1 MNYLTVEITNFSE
14 LTKQL
19 VEAFLAFNVGREG
32 NIFVVGDVS
41 IQLTK
46 PMLFIF
52 GYVSLIGSFMN
63 D

>member
-1 MNYLTVEITNFSE
+1 MNYLSVEITNFFGPA
-14 LTKQL
+14 KQL
-19 VEAFLAFNVGREG
+19 VEVLLAFNVRWEG
-32 NIFVVGDVS
+32 SIFVVANVS